1 MSQIKLTAMAST
13 KKITGSLIRAILLT
27 GLLVGL
33 LDGLAAI
40 IQYTINGGTKPGSVF
55 KYIATAVFGKKAY
68 SGGTP
73 MVAWGVFFHLLIAI
87 LFTAFFFLALARIR
101 WVQENKLLAGVLYGI
116 FVWIVMTRLVI
127 PLSLLTQPQFDIK
140 KALIAVTILIVCI
153 GIPVSLL
160 ANKYYRSRG
169 TIL

>member
-1 MSQIKLTAMAST
+1 MPTTHQR
-13 KKITGSLIRAILLT
+13 TGSLIRAILFT

-40 IQYTINGGTKPGSVF
+40 IQYTINGGTKPASVF
-55 KYIATAVFGKKAY
+55 KYIASAVFGKEAF
-68 SGGTP
+68 SGGTAT
-73 MVAWGVFFHLLIAI
+73 VIWGVLFHLLIAL
-87 LFTAFFFLALARIR
+87 LFTAFFFLVLAKIK
-101 WVQENKLLAGVLYGI
+101 WVQENKLLAGVFYGV
-116 FVWIVMTRLVI
+116 FVWLVMTRLVI

-140 KALIAVTILIVCI
+140 KALIAVAILIVCI

-169 TIL
+169 AIS